1 MTDQHAVYTP
11 PAGYPILTPLYDIG
25 VRLSTREKRW
35 RRDLVDLIEP
45 KCNEVLLDI
54 GAGTG
59 SLAPLLATKNPAT
72 TYFGIDPD
80 EDAIQI
86 ARKKAGRAGI
96 DAEFNHELFSVATV
110 AKWPAPDIAT
120 LCLVLHQVPYDEKL
134 RLLCDIN
141 EALKPSGRLFIAD
154 YGEQQSRLM
163 RVLFRATIQ
172 QLDGVSDTQ
181 PNADGA
187 LVPLMEQAGFLS
199 ITECKRYQTITGLIL
214 IYGATKA
221 SADE

>member
-1 MTDQHAVYTP
+1 M
-11 PAGYPILTPLYDIG
+11 
-25 VRLSTREKRW
+25 
-35 RRDLVDLIEP
+35 
-45 KCNEVLLDI
+45 
-54 GAGTG
+54 
-59 SLAPLLATKNPAT
+59 
-72 TYFGIDPD
+72 
-80 EDAIQI
+80 
-86 ARKKAGRAGI
+86 
-96 DAEFNHELFSVATV
+96 ATV
-110 AKWPAPDIAT
+110 AKWPAPNIAT
-120 LCLVLHQVPYDEKL
+120 LCLVLHQVPYEEKL

-141 EALKPSGRLFIAD
+141 EALKPGGRLFIAD

-199 ITECKRYQTITGLIL
+199 ITECKRYQTITGLIS
-214 IYGATKA
+214 IYGATKT